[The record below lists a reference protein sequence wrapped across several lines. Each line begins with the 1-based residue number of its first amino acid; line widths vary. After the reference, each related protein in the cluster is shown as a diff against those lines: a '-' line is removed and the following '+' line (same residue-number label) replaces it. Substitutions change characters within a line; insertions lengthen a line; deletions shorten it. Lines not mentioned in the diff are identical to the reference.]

1 MASIGVLDSVDQRT
15 QLAGRNR
22 LELLLFRCNKKQR
35 YGINVFKVRE
45 VILCP
50 PIQQIPHS
58 SVHVRGVI
66 QVRGKI
72 FPVIDLG
79 KVLSSP
85 LPADTTGL
93 YVIITEF
100 NSSIQ
105 GFLVSSVDRILNI
118 NWDAILPPPKIANHY
133 LTAVTQVDEELIEII
148 DVEKVLAEVHPA
160 RTGLSDGFHVPAL
173 PDQCALPVLVVDDSS
188 TARALITR
196 TLDELGLSSIIA
208 RSGREGLDIL
218 QKMAAEGQPMTRRVA
233 LVISDIEMPEMDG
246 YTLTAE
252 IKKDDRLKG
261 LHVILHS
268 SMSGGFNDALAQ
280 KVGAESFLAKFN
292 PDELARVVLEQLPPA
307 PAALPGPAREARR

>member
-1 MASIGVLDSVDQRT
+1 MASVGILDSVNQRT

-50 PIQQIPHS
+50 TIQQIPHS
-58 SVHVRGVI
+58 HPDVRGVI
-66 QVRGKI
+66 QVRNKI

-79 KVLSSP
+79 KVLGSP

-93 YVIITEF
+93 YVVITEF
-100 NSSIQ
+100 SCSVQ
-105 GFLVSSVDRILNI
+105 GFLVSSVDRILNM
-118 NWDAILPPPKIANHY
+118 NWDAILPPPKISNHY
-133 LTAVTQVDEELIEII
+133 LTAVTQLDAELIEII
-148 DVEKVLAEVHPA
+148 DVEKVLAEIHQIEVGVSADVTHA
-160 RTGLSDGFHVPAL
+160 ELVDQRLL
-173 PDQCALPVLVVDDSS
+173 PILVVDDSS
-188 TARALITR
+188 TARSLITR
-196 TLDELGLSSIIA
+196 TLDQIGFSSITA
-208 RSGREGLDIL
+208 RTGKEGLEIL
-218 QKMAAEGQPMTRRVA
+218 QKMADQGQSMLNRLS

-280 KVGAESFLAKFN
+280 KVGADRFLPKFN
-292 PDELARVVLEQLPPA
+292 PDELARVVLDQMQSAA
-307 PAALPGPAREARR
+307 PALPGPS

>member
-1 MASIGVLDSVDQRT
+1 MASVSVLDSVNQRT

-22 LELLLFRCNKKQR
+22 LELLLFRFNKKQR

-58 SVHVRGVI
+58 HPDVRGVI

-93 YVIITEF
+93 YIIITEF
-100 NSSIQ
+100 NRSIQ

-118 NWDAILPPPKIANHY
+118 NWDAVLPPPKIPNHY
-133 LTAVTQVDEELIEII
+133 LTAVTQFDDELIEII
-148 DVEKVLAEVHPA
+148 DVEKVLAEINPIKPGVSANISHLELVEQ
-160 RTGLSDGFHVPAL
+160 RSL
-173 PDQCALPVLVVDDSS
+173 PILVVDDSS
-188 TARALITR
+188 TARSLITR
-196 TLDELGLSSIIA
+196 TLDQIGFSSITA
-208 RSGREGLDIL
+208 KSGKEGLDIL
-218 QKMAAEGQPMTRRVA
+218 QKMAGEGQPMANRLA

-280 KVGAESFLAKFN
+280 KVGADQFLPKFN
-292 PDELARVVLEQLPPA
+292 PDELARVVLEQMPHVPS
-307 PAALPGPAREARR
+307 ALPGPV

>member
-1 MASIGVLDSVDQRT
+1 MASVSVLDSVNQRT

-50 PIQQIPHS
+50 PIQKIPHS
-58 SVHVRGVI
+58 HPDVRGVI

-72 FPVIDLG
+72 LPVIDLG
-79 KVLSSP
+79 KILGSP

-93 YVIITEF
+93 YVVITEF
-100 NSSIQ
+100 SRSIQ
-105 GFLVSSVDRILNI
+105 GFLVSGVDRILNM

-133 LTAVTQVDEELIEII
+133 LTAVTQFDDELIEII
-148 DVEKVLAEVHPA
+148 DVEKVLAEINPIKHGV
-160 RTGLSDGFHVPAL
+160 SDNFGRPELLDQRLL
-173 PDQCALPVLVVDDSS
+173 PILVVDDSS
-188 TARALITR
+188 TARSLITR
-196 TLDELGLSSIIA
+196 TLDQLGLSSITA
-208 RSGREGLDIL
+208 KSGKEGLDIL
-218 QKMAAEGQPMTRRVA
+218 QKMAGEGQPMANRLS

-246 YTLTAE
+246 YTLTTE

-280 KVGAESFLAKFN
+280 KVGADCFLPKFN
-292 PDELARVVLEQLPPA
+292 PDELARVVLEQMPHVM
-307 PAALPGPAREARR
+307 AALPGPS

>member
-1 MASIGVLDSVDQRT
+1 MASVSVLDSVNQRT

-58 SVHVRGVI
+58 HPDVRGVI

-72 FPVIDLG
+72 LPVIDLG
-79 KVLSSP
+79 KVLGSP
-85 LPADTTGL
+85 LPADTAGL
-93 YVIITEF
+93 YVVITEF
-100 NSSIQ
+100 SRSIQ
-105 GFLVSSVDRILNI
+105 GFLVSGVDRILNM

-133 LTAVTQVDEELIEII
+133 LTAVTQFDDELIEII
-148 DVEKVLAEVHPA
+148 DVEKVLAEINPIKPGV
-160 RTGLSDGFHVPAL
+160 SDEFSRPELVE
-173 PDQCALPVLVVDDSS
+173 QRRLPVLVVDDSS
-188 TARALITR
+188 TARSLITR
-196 TLDELGLSSIIA
+196 TLDQIGFSSITA
-208 RSGREGLDIL
+208 KSGKEGLDIL
-218 QKMAAEGQPMTRRVA
+218 QKMAGEGQPMANRLA

-280 KVGAESFLAKFN
+280 KVGADCFLPKFN
-292 PDELARVVLEQLPPA
+292 PDELARVVLEQMPHVT
-307 PAALPGPAREARR
+307 AALPGPLRK

>member
-1 MASIGVLDSVDQRT
+1 MASVSVLDSVNQRT

-58 SVHVRGVI
+58 HPDVRGVI

-72 FPVIDLG
+72 LPVIDLG
-79 KVLSSP
+79 KVLGSP
-85 LPADTTGL
+85 LPADTAGL
-93 YVIITEF
+93 YVVITEF
-100 NSSIQ
+100 SRSIQ
-105 GFLVSSVDRILNI
+105 GFLVSGVDRILNM

-133 LTAVTQVDEELIEII
+133 LTAVTQFDDELIEII
-148 DVEKVLAEVHPA
+148 DVEKVLAEINPIKPGVSDEFSRP
-160 RTGLSDGFHVPAL
+160 GLVE
-173 PDQCALPVLVVDDSS
+173 QRRLPVLVVDDSS
-188 TARALITR
+188 TARSLITR
-196 TLDELGLSSIIA
+196 TLDQIGFSSITA
-208 RSGREGLDIL
+208 KSGKEGLDIL
-218 QKMAAEGQPMTRRVA
+218 QKMAGEGQPMANRLA

-280 KVGAESFLAKFN
+280 KVGADCFLPKFN
-292 PDELARVVLEQLPPA
+292 PDELARVVLEQMPHVT
-307 PAALPGPAREARR
+307 AALPGPLRK